1 MFIPSTGQD
10 VRKGH
15 ARVRRPL
22 LQSRAVQLGGALVVA
37 VLLPWLV
44 RHAIGFSAGDMA
56 LIRNTVAA
64 NVAAVIVGYYFYRSL
79 TFHPGVQAAY
89 FVLPTFT
96 VAYAF
101 ILFILVFTRLDYNRV
116 LLAVGYF
123 ACLTWFYGM
132 MLLPQRRGP
141 LSVGV
146 VPFGE
151 IKQLGEIRQI
161 EWQQLAEPWPDNL
174 GRYDLVVADFRSDIP
189 PEWERFLTDATLAGT
204 TVLDVKQLRES
215 LTGRT
220 QIDHLSE
227 NAFGSL
233 FPARGYLKLKMVL
246 DFFSALGALVVLAPL
261 LVLVGIAVRLDS
273 DGPALFRQKRVGYRG
288 KVFTVYKFRTMHAT
302 ERDTAD
308 RSAAMTG
315 DADPRITR
323 LGRFLRR
330 TRIDELPQMVNIL
343 RGEMSWI
350 GPRPEA
356 RVLSEWYEQELPFY
370 RYRHVV
376 RPGITGWAQVNQ
388 GHVAEIEDV
397 LGKLQFDFYYIRHF
411 SPWLDGLV
419 VVRTFLTVMSGVGA
433 R

>member
-1 MFIPSTGQD
+1 M
-10 VRKGH
+10 
-15 ARVRRPL
+15 
-22 LQSRAVQLGGALVVA
+22 
-37 VLLPWLV
+37 
-44 RHAIGFSAGDMA
+44 
-56 LIRNTVAA
+56 
-64 NVAAVIVGYYFYRSL
+64 
-79 TFHPGVQAAY
+79 
-89 FVLPTFT
+89 
-96 VAYAF
+96 
-101 ILFILVFTRLDYNRV
+101 
-116 LLAVGYF
+116 
-123 ACLTWFYGM
+123 
-132 MLLPQRRGP
+132 
-141 LSVGV
+141 
-146 VPFGE
+146 
-151 IKQLGEIRQI
+151 
-161 EWQQLAEPWPDNL
+161 
-174 GRYDLVVADFRSDIP
+174 
-189 PEWERFLTDATLAGT
+189 
-204 TVLDVKQLRES
+204 
-215 LTGRT
+215 
-220 QIDHLSE
+220 SE

-233 FPARGYLKLKMVL
+233 FPARGYLKMKMVL

-419 VVRTFLTVMSGVGA
+419 VVRTFLTVMSGFGA

>member
-1 MFIPSTGQD
+1 MYIPSTRSD
-10 VRKGH
+10 VSKGH

-22 LQSRAVQLGGALVVA
+22 LQSRAIQLGGAIIVA

-44 RHAIGFSAGDMA
+44 RLGIGIDPRDMD

-64 NVAAVIVGYYFYRSL
+64 NVAAVIVGFYFYRSI
-79 TFHPGVQAAY
+79 TIHPGVQAAY

-101 ILFILVFTRLDYNRV
+101 ILFVLVFTRFDYNRA
-116 LLAVGYF
+116 LLLVGYF
-123 ACLTWFYGM
+123 GCLAWFYGL
-132 MLLPQRRGP
+132 MLLPQRRAR

-151 IKQLGEIRQI
+151 VNHLSDIRQV
-161 EWQQLAEPWPDNL
+161 EWQQLPEPPPDDL
-174 GRYDLVVADFRSDIP
+174 ARYDLFVADFRSDIP
-189 PEWERFLTDATLAGT
+189 PEWERFMTDATLAGM

-215 LTGRT
+215 LSGRT

-233 FPARGYLKLKMVL
+233 FPAQGYLKMKMVL
-246 DFFSALGALVVLAPL
+246 DFFSALGAFVVLMPL
-261 LVLVGIAVRLDS
+261 LILVGIAVRLDS
-273 DGPALFRQKRVGYRG
+273 DGPVLFRQKRVGYRG
-288 KVFTVYKFRTMHAT
+288 KIFTVYKFRTMYVT

-308 RSAAMTG
+308 RTVAMTE

-330 TRIDELPQMVNIL
+330 TRIDELPQMLNIL

-411 SPWLDGLV
+411 SPWLDALV
-419 VVRTFLTVMSGVGA
+419 LVRTFLTVLSGFGA

>member
-146 VPFGE
+146 VPFG
-151 IKQLGEIRQI
+151 KSSNS
-161 EWQQLAEPWPDNL
+161 A
-174 GRYDLVVADFRSDIP
+174 RSVRSNGSSLPSPGPTI
-189 PEWERFLTDATLAGT
+189 WGATTWWSPISAPT
-204 TVLDVKQLRES
+204 SRP
-215 LTGRT
+215 
-220 QIDHLSE
+220 
-227 NAFGSL
+227 NGS
-233 FPARGYLKLKMVL
+233 G
-246 DFFSALGALVVLAPL
+246 S
-261 LVLVGIAVRLDS
+261 
-273 DGPALFRQKRVGYRG
+273 
-288 KVFTVYKFRTMHAT
+288 
-302 ERDTAD
+302 
-308 RSAAMTG
+308 
-315 DADPRITR
+315 
-323 LGRFLRR
+323 
-330 TRIDELPQMVNIL
+330 
-343 RGEMSWI
+343 
-350 GPRPEA
+350 
-356 RVLSEWYEQELPFY
+356 
-370 RYRHVV
+370 
-376 RPGITGWAQVNQ
+376 
-388 GHVAEIEDV
+388 
-397 LGKLQFDFYYIRHF
+397 
-411 SPWLDGLV
+411 
-419 VVRTFLTVMSGVGA
+419 
-433 R
+433 

>member
-233 FPARGYLKLKMVL
+233 FPARGYLKMKMVL

-330 TRIDELPQMVNIL
+330 TRID
-343 RGEMSWI
+343 
-350 GPRPEA
+350 
-356 RVLSEWYEQELPFY
+356 
-370 RYRHVV
+370 
-376 RPGITGWAQVNQ
+376 
-388 GHVAEIEDV
+388 
-397 LGKLQFDFYYIRHF
+397 
-411 SPWLDGLV
+411 
-419 VVRTFLTVMSGVGA
+419 
-433 R
+433 